1 MKIKELIEKLK
12 KYDQELIV
20 SINGYEGGVRDN
32 IYLKIQ
38 TVSLNYNDAWYL
50 GEHEEYNK
58 DIPKHKKCRRSK
70 RLLFD
75 RYEK

>member
-20 SINGYEGGVRDN
+20 SINGYEGGVKDK
-32 IYLKIQ
+32 IYLKIK
-38 TVSLNYNDAWYL
+38 TVSLNCNDAWYL

-58 DIPKHKKCRRSK
+58 NISEHKKCRRSK

-75 RYEK
+75 RHRR